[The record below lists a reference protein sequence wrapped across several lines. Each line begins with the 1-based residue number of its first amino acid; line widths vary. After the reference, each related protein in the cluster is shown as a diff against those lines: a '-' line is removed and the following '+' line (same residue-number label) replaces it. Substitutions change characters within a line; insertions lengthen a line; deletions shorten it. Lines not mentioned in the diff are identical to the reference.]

1 MFCGVLMVN
10 LTVPRTKNPSED
22 KSMLYKLELITSV
35 EMVNDLI
42 QDAERDLRKLNARSI
57 TMSLNTEAS
66 ASNAVDYTADLQA
79 LQAELDSTLTI
90 IAALPEGSARKKKEI
105 GKQKELESKIY
116 NLTLLSESRSPKAVV
131 EKEYEKDLVER
142 RKTAT
147 QEYLDALLARKAD
160 LAA

>member
-1 MFCGVLMVN
+1 
-10 LTVPRTKNPSED
+10 
-22 KSMLYKLELITSV
+22 MLFKLELITSV
-35 EMVNDLI
+35 DMVNDLI

-57 TMSLNTEAS
+57 TMGLNTEAT
-66 ASNAVDYTADLQA
+66 ATNAVDYSADLQA

-90 IAALPEGSARKKKEI
+90 ISALPEGSTRKKKEI

-131 EKEYEKDLVER
+131 EKEYEKDLVEK
-142 RKTAT
+142 RKTGT
-147 QEYLDALLARKAD
+147 QEYLEALLARKAE

>member
-1 MFCGVLMVN
+1 
-10 LTVPRTKNPSED
+10 
-22 KSMLYKLELITSV
+22 MLYKLELITSV
-35 EMVNDLI
+35 DMVNDLI

-57 TMSLNTEAS
+57 TMGLNTEAT
-66 ASNAVDYTADLQA
+66 ATNAVDYSADLQA

-90 IAALPEGSARKKKEI
+90 ISALPEGSTRKKKEI

-131 EKEYEKDLVER
+131 EKEYEKDLVEK
-142 RKTAT
+142 RKTGT
-147 QEYLDALLARKAD
+147 QEYLEALLARKAE